1 MKFSKTKCWVLH
13 FGHNNF
19 RQCYRFGTEWCED
32 CVEEMD
38 LGVLVGIWL
47 NMSQQCA
54 QVAKKIND
62 ILDCIGNSVSKSR
75 EVLIHLYS
83 TLVRLH
89 LEYGV
94 QF

>member
-1 MKFSKTKCWVLH
+1 MKFSKTKCRVLH
-13 FGHNNF
+13 FGHNNS